1 MQLTACLWGLPGDP
15 LANARA
21 MLELGYAT
29 VDVDPGF
36 AAPAP
41 DPVPPITCLAAGH
54 LFSEGVIL
62 FSNDE
67 NARGRAVARVA
78 AALREAA
85 ALKCPVAY
93 IAAPGPGPEA
103 RARFRES
110 AVHLAAAATDLGL
123 RLCIEPLPNS
133 GIDSVAAML
142 DFIAE
147 TGRDDLYVL
156 LDVGH
161 CQIVDEDPAA
171 AVAQCGDRLG
181 YVHFDD
187 NDGVGD
193 LHLAL
198 TDGLLTTAV
207 IRDTLAAVAQSPY
220 AGPVAFEGHL
230 NLDDPLEAMAQSL
243 GILRDCLPG

>member
-15 LANARA
+15 FANARA
-21 MLELGYAT
+21 MLELGYDT

-36 AAPAP
+36 AALAP

-54 LFSEGVIL
+54 LFPEGVTL
-62 FSNDE
+62 YSDDE
-67 NARGRAVARVA
+67 TAQAQAVARVA

-85 ALKCPVAY
+85 SLGAPVAY

-110 AVHLAAAATDLGL
+110 AVQLAAAATEAQI
-123 RLCIEPLPNS
+123 RLCIEPFPNS

-161 CQIVDEDPAA
+161 CQIVDEDPALR
-171 AVAQCGDRLG
+171 VTQCGDRLG

-193 LHLAL
+193 LHQAL
-198 TDGLLTTAV
+198 TDGLLTREV
-207 IRDTLAAVAQSPY
+207 IRETLAAVKLSPY
-220 AGPVAFEGHL
+220 DGPVAFEGNL
-230 NLDDPLEAMAQSL
+230 NLADPVAAMVNSL
-243 GILRDCLPG
+243 RVMRECGLV

>member
-15 LANARA
+15 LANGLA
-21 MLELGYAT
+21 MLELGYDT

-36 AAPAP
+36 AAL
-41 DPVPPITCLAAGH
+41 DPRPLPPITCLAAGH
-54 LFSEGVIL
+54 LFPEGVTL
-62 FSNDE
+62 YSEDE
-67 NARGRAVARVA
+67 TARSRAVARVA

-85 ALKCPVAY
+85 ALECPVAY

-103 RARFRES
+103 RAHFRES
-110 AVHLAAAATDLGL
+110 AVQLAAAAAESQI
-123 RLCIEPLPNS
+123 RLCIEPFPSS

-142 DFIAE
+142 DFISE

-161 CQIVDEDPAA
+161 CQIVDEDPAG
-171 AVAQCGDRLG
+171 AVAQCGERLG

-187 NDGVGD
+187 NDGAGD

-198 TDGLLTTAV
+198 TDGLLTRDV
-207 IRDTLAAVAQSPY
+207 IRESLVAVELSPY
-220 AGPVAFEGHL
+220 DGPVAFEGHL
-230 NLDDPLEAMAQSL
+230 NLADPMAAMAKSL
-243 GILRDCLPG
+243 RILKECDPG